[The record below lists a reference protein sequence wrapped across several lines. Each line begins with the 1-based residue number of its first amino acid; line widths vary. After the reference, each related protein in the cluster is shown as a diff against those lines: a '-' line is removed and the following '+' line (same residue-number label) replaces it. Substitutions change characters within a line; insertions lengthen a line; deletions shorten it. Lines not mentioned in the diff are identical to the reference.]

1 MSLPVSVEID
11 YEDEE
16 TSNKYNITRAKKP
29 KTKKKKKGGVIHP
42 QEPSQIDLLEP
53 GIIPSLINS
62 HCYILTM
69 SVISTNGSS

>member
-1 MSLPVSVEID
+1 MKMKKHV
-11 YEDEE
+11 
-16 TSNKYNITRAKKP
+16 TSNKHNITRAKENP
-29 KTKKKKKGGVIHP
+29 KRKKKKKGGVIHP

-62 HCYILTM
+62 HCHILTM

>member
-1 MSLPVSVEID
+1 MKMKKHI
-11 YEDEE
+11 
-16 TSNKYNITRAKKP
+16 TSNKYNITRAKKKPP

-62 HCYILTM
+62 HCHILTM
-69 SVISTNGSS
+69 SFISTNGSS